1 MTAIK
6 WGAPLPL
13 NARLLAAIPIGT
25 PVQRLAPLGWF
36 RRILRLSPYVLYR
49 EDEPFGTPW
58 RARLNM
64 VDVWAVRFPAG
75 HAAYGI
81 VDRAMQG

>member
-1 MTAIK
+1 MSTIQ
-6 WGAPLPL
+6 WGAPYTV
-13 NARLLAAIPIGT
+13 NARLLAAIPPGT
-25 PVQRLAPLGWF
+25 PVQRLAKPGWF

-75 HAAYGI
+75 HAAYSI